1 MFSKLVQMD
10 FKNLQ
15 MNYKDKRQL
24 FNMVK
29 KSVFETVTNLHT
41 DTFSYDISDGLRNYS
56 AIYHHF

>member
-1 MFSKLVQMD
+1 MD

-29 KSVFETVTNLHT
+29 KFVFETVTNLHT